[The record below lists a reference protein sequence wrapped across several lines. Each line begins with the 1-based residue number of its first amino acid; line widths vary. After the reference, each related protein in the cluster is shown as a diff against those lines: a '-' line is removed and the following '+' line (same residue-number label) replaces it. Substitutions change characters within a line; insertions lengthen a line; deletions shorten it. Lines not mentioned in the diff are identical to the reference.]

1 MKMNG
6 EKNHKY
12 DAVVIGTG
20 VAGLYQLHLLRN
32 LGLSVRAFEKGTDVG
47 GTWYWNRYP
56 GCRFDSESYT
66 YQYSFSNELLED
78 WNWSEHFAPQPE
90 T

>member
-32 LGLSVRAFEKGTDVG
+32 LDFQSEPSRKELTLVALGIGTGILAV
-47 GTWYWNRYP
+47 
-56 GCRFDSESYT
+56 DSTQKAIPINIPFLMSY
-66 YQYSFSNELLED
+66 
-78 WNWSEHFAPQPE
+78 
-90 T
+90 